1 MAVSVYSTRG
11 GTTGWTVRDTSPSRS
26 RVRGVAVSMRRLMP
40 SPCRLVSVPPAPA
53 FLTYDDE
60 HHRIALTDPEGT
72 KELPA
77 GSEGG
82 GEGMI
87 SVAAA
92 TAAPLPA
99 HGMAHMAF
107 AYASLGDLLGN
118 YERLKADSIE
128 PATMINHGVT
138 TSMYYVDPDGNRI
151 ELQVD
156 NFGTAEEA
164 TALMESEAFDKDPT
178 GKAFDADELLKRL
191 RAGESA
197 ADLIALT
204 M

>member
-1 MAVSVYSTRG
+1 MVAPVQLAHVVLWTRQ
-11 GTTGWTVRDTSPSRS
+11 VPRMRDWYVKVLDA
-26 RVRGVAVSMRRLMP
+26 RVAYEK
-40 SPCRLVSVPPAPA
+40 PPALA

-72 KELPA
+72 KELLA
-77 GSEGG
+77 DSEGG

-92 TAAPLPA
+92 TAAPLSPAELAALPA

-107 AYASLGDLLGN
+107 TYASLGDLLGN

-178 GKAFDADELLKRL
+178 GKAFDADELLRRL

-197 ADLIALT
+197 AD
-204 M
+204 